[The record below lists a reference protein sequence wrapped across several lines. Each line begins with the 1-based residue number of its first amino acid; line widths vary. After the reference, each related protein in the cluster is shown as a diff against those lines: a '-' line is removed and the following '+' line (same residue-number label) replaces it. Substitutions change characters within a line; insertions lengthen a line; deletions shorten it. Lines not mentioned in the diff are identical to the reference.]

1 MLYLSQKT
9 EGKNRMWLLVWS
21 YAGIVSLTSLWIR
34 SMLCAP
40 STMQKWGYE
49 IPNYLMVHFPG
60 SWIVTVIIPVLLF
73 AQLAAVLQVRLL
85 NRN

>member
-1 MLYLSQKT
+1 
-9 EGKNRMWLLVWS
+9 MWLFIWS
-21 YAGIVSLTSLWIR
+21 YASIASLTALWIR
-34 SMLCAP
+34 SLLCAP
-40 STMQKWGYE
+40 STIQNWGYE

-73 AQLAAVLQVRLL
+73 AQIVALLQMKLL